1 MNPRRAILASTPDRV
16 RLFCVEEV
24 TVAPQTNRHVVEQ
37 YVKGLVAR
45 DLDLQAE
52 VCAPDMITEYPQSG
66 ERIRGW
72 ANVRA
77 MSENYPSGLPKDLAA
92 GKVIGSEDKWVVGP
106 GFHVLRIEGTGDVY
120 TLVGS
125 AMYPDGKTWQV
136 ISVVEVRAGKVAKT
150 TEVYGAPFD
159 PPEWRAQW
167 VERIT

>member
-1 MNPRRAILASTPDRV
+1 MTPR
-16 RLFCVEEV
+16 
-24 TVAPQTNRHVVEQ
+24 TNREVVER
-37 YVKGLVAR
+37 YVKAMEEK

-52 VCAPDMITEYPQSG
+52 VCAPDLIVEYPQSG

-77 MSENYPSGLPKDLAA
+77 VLENYPGGLPEP
-92 GKVIGSEDKWVVGP
+92 GERKVIGSEDKWVVGP
-106 GFHVLRIEGTGDVY
+106 SFNVLRIEGTGDIY

-125 AMYPDGKTWQV
+125 ARYPDGQTWRFV
-136 ISVVEVRAGKVAKT
+136 SLIELRSGKIAKT

-159 PPEWRAQW
+159 PPAWRARW